1 MPTDAK
7 ARLEFP
13 LYCGLS
19 DDVFSLQTLSYAKE
33 SSYGTIERLGRP
45 LVASPDQSRRVTYP
59 FRQTIRISVCLL
71 WQRIRIHFSFR
82 VVKRGENTHH
92 LLVVYGKLFLQLQ

>member
-1 MPTDAK
+1 M
-7 ARLEFP
+7 
-13 LYCGLS
+13 
-19 DDVFSLQTLSYAKE
+19 QKE
-33 SSYGTIERLGRP
+33 SSYGAIERLGRP
-45 LVASPDQSRRVTYP
+45 LVASPDQSKRVTYP